1 MKKADL
7 EKTKGRKIAGEM
19 QRAGA
24 PGRFGQ
30 PAGAPPGRREQRERD
45 RALGLVPFAVK
56 LDRGL
61 VQEIQ
66 TRAQSRKCPLG
77 ELVAELLRKGLASR
91 ADAGAHGQG

>member
-7 EKTKGRKIAGEM
+7 DKTKSRKIAGEM
-19 QRAGA
+19 HRTAP

-56 LDRGL
+56 LDGGL

-66 TRAQSRKCPLG
+66 SLAQARKLPLG
-77 ELVAELLRKGLASR
+77 ELVAELLRQALASR
-91 ADAGAHGQG
+91 ADAGEHGQG